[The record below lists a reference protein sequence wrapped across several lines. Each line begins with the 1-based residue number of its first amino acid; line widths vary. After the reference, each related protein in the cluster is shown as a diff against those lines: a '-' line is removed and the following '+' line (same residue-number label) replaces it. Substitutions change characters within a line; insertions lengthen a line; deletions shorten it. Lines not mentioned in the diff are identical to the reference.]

1 MGATYLTVGQVA
13 QQLHIS
19 RWTLRRAAQRGDL
32 RATGRTPG
40 GWLQFA
46 PAEVERY
53 ARRLAPPFPTVWQ
66 ATVPTPEEV
75 TSRRGDT
82 AAVAR
87 PRVSPDPV
95 TNPGEAAVREH
106 SGDADLLPRAQAE
119 HLALV
124 LRSLPCGL
132 VAVDASGQMTLINE
146 AAMRLGGGAGAS
158 DAGPPPGSGI
168 LHTRVSALLAR
179 ALAGEPAP
187 LADSAVLAP
196 DADAP
201 RMMRMRATT
210 LTDSAGAIN
219 GATALLFDDDERA
232 VARATAP
239 RAYAAGQ
246 AHANRDLARSNSELE
261 QFASV
266 ASHDLQEPL
275 RKIRTFGDRLTTVD
289 GAALSPAGVDYLARM
304 QHAAARM
311 QVLID
316 DLLTYARVSADPPRA
331 VPVDLAATTRAVLAD
346 LETRIEQS
354 GGRVEVGALPTIE
367 GDPLRLRQLLQNLI
381 SNALKFQRPEAPPV
395 VTIAATLLPSEDAA
409 QAGPLGGAAPPAWL
423 HLSVR
428 DNGIGFE
435 PKHAERIFEVF
446 KRLHGRGAYEG
457 TGIGLALCRQIV
469 ARHGGH
475 ITATGALGQGAT
487 VHVTLP
493 LHHAHHHA
501 HGGETL

>member
-1 MGATYLTVGQVA
+1 
-13 QQLHIS
+13 
-19 RWTLRRAAQRGDL
+19 
-32 RATGRTPG
+32 
-40 GWLQFA
+40 
-46 PAEVERY
+46 
-53 ARRLAPPFPTVWQ
+53 
-66 ATVPTPEEV
+66 
-75 TSRRGDT
+75 
-82 AAVAR
+82 
-87 PRVSPDPV
+87 
-95 TNPGEAAVREH
+95 
-106 SGDADLLPRAQAE
+106 
-119 HLALV
+119 
-124 LRSLPCGL
+124 
-132 VAVDASGQMTLINE
+132 
-146 AAMRLGGGAGAS
+146 
-158 DAGPPPGSGI
+158 
-168 LHTRVSALLAR
+168 
-179 ALAGEPAP
+179 
-187 LADSAVLAP
+187 
-196 DADAP
+196 
-201 RMMRMRATT
+201 
-210 LTDSAGAIN
+210 
-219 GATALLFDDDERA
+219 
-232 VARATAP
+232 
-239 RAYAAGQ
+239 
-246 AHANRDLARSNSELE
+246 LE

-275 RKIRTFGDRLTTVD
+275 RKIRTFGDRLTIVD
-289 GAALSPAGVDYLARM
+289 GAALSPAGADYLARM
-304 QHAAARM
+304 QHAAVRM

-409 QAGPLGGAAPPAWL
+409 QAGPDAGAAPPAWL